1 MIHDVYKHGPMAETY
16 MYMCI
21 VTHTV
26 NLHVLESAY
35 EEMEGMYMY
44 IHVHVC
50 TCTCMYMY
58 MYVHVLCFIKCIFVT
73 IIYLT
78 W

>member
-1 MIHDVYKHGPMAETY
+1 MAHLMRDKNMIHDVYKHGPMAETY

-35 EEMEGMYMY
+35 EKMEGMYMY
-44 IHVHVC
+44 VHVHC
-50 TCTCMYMY
+50 
-58 MYVHVLCFIKCIFVT
+58 VLLNVF
-73 IIYLT
+73 L
-78 W
+78 